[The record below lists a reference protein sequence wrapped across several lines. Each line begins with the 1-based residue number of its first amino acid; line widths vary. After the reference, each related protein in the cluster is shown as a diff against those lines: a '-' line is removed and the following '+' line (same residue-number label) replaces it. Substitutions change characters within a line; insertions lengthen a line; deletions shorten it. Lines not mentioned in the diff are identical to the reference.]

1 MSARRLALAVTVL
14 GLAAATAVPSYAA
27 HDRGNGKSRGHAHG
41 LSAQLQSIK
50 ASDCTGDP
58 AAVQQLSYA
67 VAGQTAEALYALPS
81 RKPRGIVVFDH
92 GYGHTMHSWA
102 RHIARTATN
111 LGVIAVAP
119 NYRGQVDTPDPKG
132 GLPSSRGWRV
142 AEGAADS
149 IAAVQLFDRLC
160 GHKGTNVV
168 YGVSMGGNT
177 SGLVVASKPKDAKGK
192 PLFDYWV
199 AVEPAVNV
207 TETYFGA
214 RTLAPFNT
222 FAANATA
229 DIEQE
234 MGGPFEEKSDVYAE
248 RTVVNR
254 VGDIAASGIKG
265 VAIAHGVADGLVTH
279 DESRQLQLLLR
290 AEGVP
295 VDMWAAVTR
304 SETSESGTT
313 ADGYAPVPHDS
324 PFAGHA
330 SETSETHDVGLAGFA
345 ALDRIYKGRPPS
357 CTETLFDGM
366 SGFDQTGTT
375 GC

>member
-1 MSARRLALAVTVL
+1 MSARRLALAAAVLGLTAVTVL
-14 GLAAATAVPSYAA
+14 PSYAT
-27 HDRGNGKSRGHAHG
+27 HDNGQQKSRHGHGQSKPAKSDPCRGNPAEV
-41 LSAQLQSIK
+41 LQLTYPVK
-50 ASDCTGDP
+50 G
-58 AAVQQLSYA
+58 QQA
-67 VAGQTAEALYALPS
+67 KALYALPS
-81 RKPRGIVVFDH
+81 GKPRGIVVFDH
-92 GYGHTMHSWA
+92 GYSHTMHSWA
-102 RHIARTATN
+102 RHISRTATK
-111 LGVIAVAP
+111 LGVIAIAP
-119 NYRGQVDTPDPKG
+119 NYRGQEDFTDPKG
-132 GLPSSRGWRV
+132 GLPYSRGWRV
-142 AEGAADS
+142 AEGAEDS

-160 GHKGTNVV
+160 GHGGTNVV

-177 SGLVVASKPKDAKGK
+177 SGLVVASQPKDRRGK

-207 TETYFGA
+207 TETYLGA

-222 FAANATA
+222 FAANATE

-234 MGGPFEEKSDVYAE
+234 MGGPLEEKSDVYAE

-295 VDMWAAVTR
+295 VDMWSAVTR
-304 SETSESGTT
+304 SAKSESGTT

-345 ALDRIYKGRPPS
+345 ALDRIFKGQPPT
-357 CTETLFDGM
+357 CTETLFDGQ